1 MTENECDIYDG
12 NFFAA
17 KEAVEAG
24 KNPIVIDN
32 TNVQA
37 WEMKAYV
44 ALVRIPFSGIHLL
57 DFSISIRS
65 KLFFRS
71 VSGKKERL
79 PHRNP

>member
-1 MTENECDIYDG
+1 MFPLYVS
-12 NFFAA
+12 A

-44 ALVRIPFSGIHLL
+44 ALVRNDLFHIHYGMHFVIWIVKMFLFLL
-57 DFSISIRS
+57 
-65 KLFFRS
+65 
-71 VSGKKERL
+71 SGKKERL
-79 PHRNP
+79 PH